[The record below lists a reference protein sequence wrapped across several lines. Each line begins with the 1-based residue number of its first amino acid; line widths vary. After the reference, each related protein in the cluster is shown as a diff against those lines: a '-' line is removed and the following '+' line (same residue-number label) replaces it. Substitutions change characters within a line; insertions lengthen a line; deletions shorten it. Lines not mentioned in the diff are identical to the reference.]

1 MDTQRVLIADD
12 HEAFRKG
19 LEALLAAAPAIEVVG
34 TAADGAMAVALA
46 LDLQPDVVLMD
57 LHMPRVNGI
66 DATAQIV
73 ASSPHIGV
81 LVLTMMEDEE
91 SVFAAVRA
99 GARGFLL
106 KGARRAEITR
116 AVQAVG
122 AGEVIFGP
130 GIADRVMTYFAGVRS
145 RPVADAFPDDSWGC
159 RSRRCA
165 TTPATSSPSS
175 RSPTGPRRSSRR
187 ARRASGSRGRPQPL
201 PSRHPPWRRTSSRAS
216 APTARACSSSG

>member
-1 MDTQRVLIADD
+1 MDTHRVLIADD
-12 HEAFRKG
+12 HEEFRRG
-19 LEALLAAAPAIEVVG
+19 LEALLAAAPALEVVG
-34 TAADGAMAVALA
+34 TAGDGAMAVALA

-73 ASSPHIGV
+73 QSSPHIGV

-99 GARGFLL
+99 GARGYLL
-106 KGARRAEITR
+106 KGARRGEITR

-130 GIADRVMTYFAGVRS
+130 GIADRVMTYFAGARS
-145 RPVADAFPDDSWGC
+145 RPTGDAFPELTDRERVVLGLIAEGKENGEIARQLGLSVKTV
-159 RSRRCA
+159 RNHASNIFA
-165 TTPATSSPSS
+165 KLQVAH
-175 RSPTGPRRSSRR
+175 R
-187 ARRASGSRGRPQPL
+187 AQAIVK
-201 PSRHPPWRRTSSRAS
+201 
-216 APTARACSSSG
+216 AREAGLG

>member
-1 MDTQRVLIADD
+1 MESHRVLIADD
-12 HEAFRKG
+12 HGDFLRG
-19 LEALLAAAPAIEVVG
+19 LEALLAATPAIEVVG

-73 ASSPHIGV
+73 QSWPHIGV

-99 GARGFLL
+99 GARGYLL
-106 KGARRAEITR
+106 KGARRDEIVR

-130 GIADRVMTYFAGVRS
+130 GIAERVMTYFSSARS
-145 RPVADAFPDDSWGC
+145 RPSADAFPDL
-159 RSRRCA
+159 
-165 TTPATSSPSS
+165 
-175 RSPTGPRRSSRR
+175 TGRERVVLDLIAEGKENGEIARQLGLSVKTVRNHASNIFAKLQVAHR
-187 ARRASGSRGRPQPL
+187 AQAIVK
-201 PSRHPPWRRTSSRAS
+201 
-216 APTARACSSSG
+216 AREAGLG